1 MLRAV
6 GRSGDDA
13 DDRVVTTLVA
23 SSFASCL
30 VLMSA
35 LSALYKV
42 TMKEC
47 LRIACVAL
55 ALRRAKA
62 RSVSPLANGSDYP
75 DRVFVVY

>member
-35 LSALYKV
+35 LSA
-42 TMKEC
+42 
-47 LRIACVAL
+47 
-55 ALRRAKA
+55 
-62 RSVSPLANGSDYP
+62 
-75 DRVFVVY
+75 